1 MSHRH
6 THFLGYKNML
16 EMHIAEKVSF
26 LQNILLVLQSC
37 ESRIVLLTIYFIV
50 TGLGVV

>member
-26 LQNILLVLQSC
+26 LQNILLVHVKSVSGNAVSFFTKL
-37 ESRIVLLTIYFIV
+37 
-50 TGLGVV
+50 

>member
-26 LQNILLVLQSC
+26 LQNILLVTPLVFLQSY
-37 ESRIVLLTIYFIV
+37 ES
-50 TGLGVV
+50 